1 MKSLNQFVNESGVTT
16 PAYVKNPDKF
26 QKIEDFTK
34 NFAKDIVKEMEGLCD
49 NDDQKGDFLDSL
61 IRNIWFE
68 MPKGIRRK
76 VLLPVLQNFL
86 DQ

>member
-16 PAYVKNPDKF
+16 PAYVRNPDKF
-26 QKIEDFTK
+26 QKIEDLTK
-34 NFAKDIVKEMEGLCD
+34 DFAKNIVKKMEGLCD
-49 NDDQKGDFLDSL
+49 NDEQKSDFLDSL

-76 VLLPVLQNFL
+76 VLLPVLQNFI